1 MKKMNSTT
9 PLKTIRIADASL
21 LRPFECIVIGFL
33 FGVMALVSSKML
45 TRKFEWGPEEK
56 YN

>member
-1 MKKMNSTT
+1 MEITRT
-9 PLKTIRIADASL
+9 REAEIYAVLRI
-21 LRPFECIVIGFL
+21 VTGFL

-45 TRKFEWGPEEK
+45 TRKFEWGPEER